1 MHASID
7 LETLGNTTD
16 AAITQIGVAF
26 FTLETGEVHSQH
38 NILVK
43 WSGEGDVNAST
54 LAWWFKQNEAAR
66 MRMAEALENGM
77 FIDGALAQLRGL
89 TDWGAIEGVWG
100 NGATFDVTILD
111 SAYQRHRGIT
121 SPWPFYAARDM
132 RTIVSLAESLR
143 GFDKKSVERVGVHH
157 EAADDAAHQARV
169 ISAAYAALRG
179 QA

>member
-43 WSGEGDVNAST
+43 WNGEGHVNAST
-54 LAWWFKQNEAAR
+54 LAWWFKQEDPARAR
-66 MRMAEALENGM
+66 MADALEKGM
-77 FIDGALAQLRGL
+77 PIDGALAQLRCL
-89 TDWGAIEGVWG
+89 TDWEKIEGAWG
-100 NGATFDVTILD
+100 NGSTFDITILD
-111 SAYQRHRGIT
+111 SAYQRHRGMT

-132 RTIVSLAESLR
+132 RTLLHAAESMR
-143 GFDKKSVERVGVHH
+143 GFDKTSIERIGVHH

-169 ISAAYAALRG
+169 ISAAWMALM
-179 QA
+179 

>member
-26 FTLETGEVHSQH
+26 FTMETGEVHSQH

-43 WSGEGDVNAST
+43 WDGEGHVNAST
-54 LAWWFKQNEAAR
+54 LAWWLVQGDEARAR
-66 MRMAEALENGM
+66 MFEALEDGVP
-77 FIDGALAQLRGL
+77 ISGALGQLRAL
-89 TDWGAIEGVWG
+89 ADWEKIDGVWG
-100 NGATFDVTILD
+100 NGSTFDITILD
-111 SAYQRHRGIT
+111 SAYQRCRGMT

-132 RTIVSLAESLR
+132 RTLIDVAERLR
-143 GFDKKSVERVGVHH
+143 GFDKKSVERIGVHH

-169 ISAAYAALRG
+169 ISAAYAALED
-179 QA
+179 